1 MKKCYIIILIFLPHL
16 IRAQDLKVTLLGTG
30 VPTPSVS
37 RFGAGILVE
46 AGNSKFL
53 FDCGRGISQRLWQLK
68 LPIGKVD
75 VLFLTHLHFDHT
87 VGIPDFWLTGGMP
100 TPYGQRKTRLKVFG
114 PEGTKEMMEHIEK
127 AFEWDTRSR
136 SHDII
141 RNNSSLEMMVNDIKE
156 GIVYDVDGIR
166 VTAFLVDHADF
177 INNAF
182 GYRIDYEGHSIVISG
197 DTRYNENLIKH
208 AEGADMIIHE
218 VAAANAESEKS
229 PLAQLILNYHTSPE
243 NAGKVFNR
251 IKPKLAVYSHI
262 ALLTTEPAIP
272 PPSVKDLISRTRT
285 TYNGPLEVGE
295 DLMSFIIG
303 DKIVVNR
310 LIAENK

>member
-1 MKKCYIIILIFLPHL
+1 MKKCFIIILIFLPHL

-30 VPTPSVS
+30 VPSPSIS
-37 RFGAGILVE
+37 RYGAGILVE
-46 AGNSKFL
+46 AGSTKFL

-68 LPIGKVD
+68 IPLGKVN
-75 VLFLTHLHFDHT
+75 VLFLTHLHFDHV
-87 VGIPDFWLTGGMP
+87 VGIPDFWLSGGMP
-100 TPYGQRKTRLKVFG
+100 TPYGLRKNALRVFG
-114 PEGTKEMMEHIEK
+114 PEGTKEMMIHIQK

-136 SHDII
+136 SHDAI
-141 RNNSSLEMMVNDIKE
+141 RNNSGIGLIVNDISE
-156 GIVYDVDGIR
+156 GIVYDQDSIR

-182 GYRIDYEGHSIVISG
+182 GYRIDYGGHSVVISG
-197 DTRYNENLIKH
+197 DTRYNENLIKY
-208 AEGADMIIHE
+208 AQGADMIIHE

-262 ALLTTEPAIP
+262 ALITTEPTIP

-310 LIAENK
+310 SMAENK